1 MNAIKL
7 TGIVAAGALLASSAA
22 FAGPKWTFVEG
33 TYTQGNEINP
43 GGGDSGDSSN
53 DYFTFAGSYG
63 FADMYHVQARYLDGS
78 IGGAGSSRAV
88 DFDGYEINFGV
99 NPAITDDTDFV
110 TNIYYLDLDAETID
124 GCGSCFDTDGYGAKV
139 GLRSMITDKLEMS
152 AYGLYGDFD
161 VGGFS
166 NDSTALSGNSTW
178 AEIGGQY
185 FWTDAFSVS
194 LDAIFDGPIVGG
206 TALRFGARWSF

>member
-78 IGGAGSSRAV
+78 IGGAGSSRA
-88 DFDGYEINFGV
+88 
-99 NPAITDDTDFV
+99 
-110 TNIYYLDLDAETID
+110 
-124 GCGSCFDTDGYGAKV
+124 
-139 GLRSMITDKLEMS
+139 
-152 AYGLYGDFD
+152 
-161 VGGFS
+161 
-166 NDSTALSGNSTW
+166 
-178 AEIGGQY
+178 
-185 FWTDAFSVS
+185 
-194 LDAIFDGPIVGG
+194 
-206 TALRFGARWSF
+206 